1 MHEMVF
7 LKEID
12 TFAIAMPV
20 LSYFVLNIRMIN
32 SEFTFI
38 HLGIPDPN

>member
-12 TFAIAMPV
+12 TFAIANAGSPI
-20 LSYFVLNIRMIN
+20 LYFKYKN
-32 SEFTFI
+32 
-38 HLGIPDPN
+38 DK